1 VVPAWVAERVRAD
14 EWRPIGG
21 GYTRAPKWWAR
32 RHDGTSVFV
41 KAAEDDE
48 LALRPLR
55 TEIAVLEAV
64 EGAFLPRLHDA
75 YVGEGRALLV
85 LEDLSGAAWPPPF
98 RSDVRPLFDALDAVA
113 AARPPALLRRLEPLP
128 EPRWRRIEREPQP
141 LLALGVCSDRWLA
154 DALPLLIEAESRVPL
169 PGESLVHYDVW
180 SDNLCFADRGA
191 VLVDWAEARI
201 GNGAIDVAF
210 ALLSL
215 HVEGAAAPAVED
227 EAGLA
232 AFVTGVVATE
242 AAAPPPAWAVSG
254 STLRDDQRADLR
266 VGLRW
271 TAAALGLPSPS

>member
-1 VVPAWVAERVRAD
+1 VVPAWVAERVGAE

-32 RHDGTSVFV
+32 RRDGSSVFV

-55 TEIAVLEAV
+55 TEISVLEAV
-64 EGAFLPRLHDA
+64 EGTFLPRVHDVYGA
-75 YVGEGRALLV
+75 ENRALVV
-85 LEDLSGAAWPPPF
+85 LEDLSGAAWPPPYPP
-98 RSDVRPLFDALDAVA
+98 DVRPLFEALEAVA
-113 AARPPALLRRLEPLP
+113 EARPPSTLRRLEPLQ
-128 EPRWRRIEREPQP
+128 ETRWQRIERTPEA
-141 LLALGVCSDRWLA
+141 LLALDVCSELWLTE
-154 DALPLLIEAESRVPL
+154 ALPLLIEAESRVPV
-169 PGESLVHYDVW
+169 PGDSLVQYDVW

-191 VLVDWAEARI
+191 VLVDWAEAKI
-201 GNGAIDVAF
+201 GNGVIDVAF

-215 HVEGAAAPAVED
+215 HVEGSTAPPVED

-254 STLRDDQRADLR
+254 SALREDQRSDLR
-266 VGLRW
+266 VALRW
-271 TAAALGLPSPS
+271 TAAALGLSSP